1 MIIKRSDESRIGNGV
16 TIRLSSLGA
25 VVIGVALV
33 AAAGL
38 VTYGLRNTG
47 SPNSTGNGQAY
58 MFAAETNTDD
68 YSTPEP
74 RPMPPWGEMIVRDF
88 DLEQPE
94 EYAAYSDSTNQVER
108 WTFEGMDPAQVR
120 ALMLSCGLTTS
131 QTEHALLASS
141 VLSTSSNTVVLPDD
155 DLVFS
160 LPPPARAKLYDELG
174 RFAANQFMQS
184 PVSIRGP
191 AFDAWFGN
199 GKLSAGT
206 FSLLK
211 KLAYRRGDIQCL
223 SDLAPLVRRVPDD
236 AERIRLLRALSRQA
250 AVLVGIHV
258 RPDTDIDKLL
268 GYWDRPP
275 GVRLI
280 NIRPLLES
288 LQRRPNGGSASIL
301 YFLPPFARQRLYT
314 YPLPSSPSD
323 PIMDCHWSTMNFFN
337 ETPDNRFDDPA
348 YTLTYIRKHYYEVA
362 KPIAYGDIILLVND
376 QNIAVHSAVYLA
388 DDIFFTKNG
397 SNFAH
402 PWMLMR
408 LEDLLFM
415 YNSSHPPKVVVY
427 RNKDW

>member
-1 MIIKRSDESRIGNGV
+1 MVIKRPEESWIGNGV
-16 TIRLSSLGA
+16 TIRVSFMGA
-25 VVIGVALV
+25 VIIGVALV

-38 VTYGLRNTG
+38 VIYGLQNTG
-47 SPNSTGNGQAY
+47 SPNSTGNGRANV
-58 MFAAETNTDD
+58 FTAATDTGD
-68 YSTPEP
+68 YSAPEP
-74 RPMPPWGEMIVRDF
+74 RPMPPWGELIVHDL

-94 EYAAYSDSTNQVER
+94 EYAAYSDSTNGVER

-120 ALMLSCGLTTS
+120 TLMLSCGLTAS
-131 QTEHALLASS
+131 QTEQALLPSS

-155 DLVFS
+155 ELVFS
-160 LPPPARAKLYDELG
+160 LPPSVRAKLYGELG
-174 RFAANQFMQS
+174 RFAANQLMQS
-184 PVSIRGP
+184 PISLRGP
-191 AFDAWFGN
+191 EFDAWFGN

-206 FSLLK
+206 FSLIK
-211 KLAYRRGDIQCL
+211 MLAYRRGDVECL
-223 SDLAPLVRRVPDD
+223 SDLAPLIRRVPDD
-236 AERIRLLRALSRQA
+236 TERIRLLRALSRQA

-288 LQRRPNGGSASIL
+288 LQSLPNGGSASIL

-323 PIMDCHWSTMNFFN
+323 PVMDCHWSTMNFFN

-348 YTLTYIRKHYYEVA
+348 YTFTYMKEHYYQVA
-362 KPIAYGDIILLVND
+362 KPIAYGDIIMIFND
-376 QNIAVHSAVYLA
+376 QNIAIHSAVYLA
-388 DDIFFTKNG
+388 DDIIFTKNG

-408 LEDLLFM
+408 LEDLLSV
-415 YNSSHPPKVVVY
+415 YNSNHPPKVVVY